1 MDVPVHGRKTW
12 RKRGRETGRERAR
25 ALPGSA
31 GVRRYSE
38 VDEVVFENANLAA
51 GRGDFSRQQRQVL
64 ENYMQRRNGPVP

>member
-51 GRGDFSRQQRQVL
+51 GRGDL
-64 ENYMQRRNGPVP
+64 T

>member
-1 MDVPVHGRKTW
+1 MAEEREGGGEREREIRRGAIDVPVHGRKTW

-51 GRGDFSRQQRQVL
+51 GRGDL
-64 ENYMQRRNGPVP
+64 T